1 MTEKLFVDSINGKTA
16 RLLYGTEEFTMP
28 VSILPSSVKEGDTV
42 AVTFKIDEED
52 SAKIKREC
60 EDLLKMLL
68 EENGK

>member
-16 RLLYGTEEFTMP
+16 RLLYGKEEFTMP

-42 AVTFKIDEED
+42 TVTFKIDEKQTAET
-52 SAKIKREC
+52 KQEC
-60 EDLLKMLL
+60 EALLNMLL